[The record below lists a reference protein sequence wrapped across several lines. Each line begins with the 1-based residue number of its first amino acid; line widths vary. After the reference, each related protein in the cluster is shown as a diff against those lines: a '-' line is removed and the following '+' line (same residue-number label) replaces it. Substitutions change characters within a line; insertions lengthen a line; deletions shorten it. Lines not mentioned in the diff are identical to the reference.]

1 LKVISFG
8 LRGQFASFRDPSVT
22 SNQIVYFIPSKSAV
36 IGLLGAMIGVKRDNS
51 LDQLYGQ
58 DYLELFSK
66 VKIGI
71 RFESQ
76 QRKITYYTNHRS
88 LKEAKTKPFKKELVE
103 NPAYTIF
110 VGTEHNFDKGNE
122 SIFEKISE
130 SIFENKFVYSPYLGH
145 AYCPATIS
153 EPQVHTTKETAPEG
167 EQTSCVILD
176 ESVTDEDD
184 FTFKISPIED
194 QASIIIERHL
204 HHFHAEDTL
213 EKRVLKHWIP
223 ANFSY
228 YRIVRHEKRDLSKYY
243 KVKDEVVC
251 MY

>member
-1 LKVISFG
+1 LKVLSFS
-8 LRGQFASFRDPSVT
+8 LTGQFASFRDPSVT

-36 IGLLGAMIGVKRDNS
+36 IGLLGAMVGVKRDNS

-58 DYLELFSK
+58 NYLELFSK

-103 NPAYTIF
+103 NPAYRIF
-110 VGTEHNFDKGNE
+110 VYTDESMFEKLRE
-122 SIFEKISE
+122 SIF
-130 SIFENKFVYSPYLGH
+130 NNNFVYTPYLGH
-145 AYCPATIS
+145 AYCPAVIS
-153 EPQVHTTKETAPEG
+153 DPKIHPTEETSPEG

-176 ESVTDEDD
+176 ESETYKDD
-184 FTFKISPIED
+184 FTFKLSPLKDE
-194 QASIIIERHL
+194 ASVIIERHL
-204 HHFHAEDTL
+204 HHFYRGSVF
-213 EKRVLKHWIP
+213 EKKVLKHWIP
-223 ANFSY
+223 VNFSF
-228 YRIVRHEKRDLSKYY
+228 YRIDRDDVRDLSKFY
-243 KVKDEVVC
+243 KVEDEVVC

>member
-1 LKVISFG
+1 LKILSFG

-88 LKEAKTKPFKKELVE
+88 LKEAKTKPYKKELVE

-110 VGTEHNFDKGNE
+110 VGTEHQLDKDNE

-153 EPQVHTTKETAPEG
+153 KPLVHTTEETAPQG
-167 EQTSCVILD
+167 EQTSCIILD
-176 ESVTDEDD
+176 ESETHKDD
-184 FTFKISPIED
+184 FTFKISPLKDE
-194 QASIIIERHL
+194 ASIIIERHL
-204 HHFHAEDTL
+204 HHFYASDIL

-223 ANFSY
+223 VNFSN
-228 YRIVRHEKRDLSKYY
+228 YRIDRDEKRDLSSFY
-243 KVKDEVVC
+243 KVGDEIVC